1 MFKSYPLFLKSY
13 NSIDIDL
20 LIIDD
25 NLLINRNK
33 ILENL
38 ILLDI
43 TFPVI
48 CLYRSSKEELHK
60 MGSSLL
66 FCSKPLSTS
75 LLNRAICLLDIK
87 EDYPPCV
94 NEDLDCN
101 NQYLIG
107 ESLVMQNLR
116 EELKI
121 IGKENHPIFI
131 TGETGSGKELAAKT
145 LHSFSRCAKKDMISI
160 NCSLLNSSIS
170 DSLLFGHDKGSYT
183 GAETTKVGLVNI
195 ANNNTLFLDEIENL
209 NIQSQ
214 AKLLRLIESGEYRSI
229 GGTEI
234 RKTQFRLISASN
246 IDIRNLIEENKFRI
260 DFFYRIAKFTVNIPP
275 LREHKEDLEQLIKF
289 YYNKNKEHR
298 PLERDF
304 INKLYDYNFPG
315 NVRELNIILERSRV
329 FSKESTISLKF

>member
-1 MFKSYPLFLKSY
+1 
-13 NSIDIDL
+13 
-20 LIIDD
+20 
-25 NLLINRNK
+25 
-33 ILENL
+33 
-38 ILLDI
+38 
-43 TFPVI
+43 
-48 CLYRSSKEELHK
+48 
-60 MGSSLL
+60 
-66 FCSKPLSTS
+66 
-75 LLNRAICLLDIK
+75 
-87 EDYPPCV
+87 
-94 NEDLDCN
+94 
-101 NQYLIG
+101 
-107 ESLVMQNLR
+107 MQNLR

-145 LHSFSRCAKKDMISI
+145 LHSFSRCSNKDMVSI

-229 GGTEI
+229 GSTEI

-246 IDIRNLIEENKFRI
+246 IDVRNLIEENKFRI